1 MLIPHVE
8 AVPPFSIHSICGI
21 DTRKYCYMPELTA
34 IQRDL
39 QTLAT
44 DLKQLEAE
52 YNMFFAGRSPRP
64 PWQTRARVEAMVKR
78 WDRGIIETSADRF
91 RFQTLQARFAAF
103 VDLWDRGLRAREEG
117 RPGPFAQRKPAETRK
132 EPAKAEDKVLFVA
145 SFKDP
150 MKEMEKLHDLYD
162 TLRDAR
168 EQMGEQ
174 NIPFHKFTE
183 LVKSQVSK
191 LKKDGAPEVAFRVS
205 VKDGKLNFTARGL

>member
-1 MLIPHVE
+1 MPDVKEIERELQILE
-8 AVPPFSIHSICGI
+8 S
-21 DTRKYCYMPELTA
+21 DLRK
-34 IQRDL
+34 
-39 QTLAT
+39 
-44 DLKQLEAE
+44 LEGE
-52 YNMFFAGRSPRP
+52 YNMYFSGRLPRP
-64 PWQTRARVEAMVKR
+64 PWETRGRVEAMLKR
-78 WDRGIIETSADRF
+78 LDRSVIQNYGDRF
-91 RFQTLQARFAAF
+91 RFTTLQSRFAAF

-191 LKKDGAPEVAFRVS
+191 LKKEGAPEVAFRVS
-205 VKDGKLNFTARGL
+205 VKDGKLNFTARGMKGGK